1 MTQFRSIEWLD
12 HGALRLLDQRLLPHQ
27 TVYNE
32 YTNAGEVAEA
42 IGAVGILAVECFVVD
57 GEVLLNE
64 IAPRPHNSGHWTID
78 GAVTSQFENHLRAV
92 LDWPLGSTEP
102 SWPAVTMFNLIPGD
116 PPVDPRDRV
125 ASALQAD
132 VRVHL

>member
-1 MTQFRSIEWLD
+1 
-12 HGALRLLDQRLLPHQ
+12 
-27 TVYNE
+27 
-32 YTNAGEVAEA
+32 
-42 IGAVGILAVECFVVD
+42 
-57 GEVLLNE
+57 
-64 IAPRPHNSGHWTID
+64 NSGHWTID

-132 VRVHL
+132 VRVHLYDKTPRPGRKVGHVTATGGDQETVRAHAAAAAASMG